1 MARHAARLRRMKTY
15 VLSAFIALFWANAA
29 FAVETTQPCVGPI
42 ACELD
47 GRSYHVREP
56 DDWDGVTPLPVLL
69 HFHGWMRTG
78 TTPTGSPRVAGAT
91 RRRGVLL
98 LAPNGNGKS
107 WDFWDDDT
115 DDVAFA
121 AAVIEDAAK
130 RYPIDRSRIYVSGY
144 SYGAAMAWRYVCQ
157 HGDDVAA
164 LIAVSGTIRQSEP
177 CPQAPR
183 EVRHV
188 HGLRDT
194 VMDFPMGPGGDQTF
208 PVALWRKQF
217 KCGQGRAAGQWSAV
231 SFLEFDRTVWEDC
244 ADGRKVILDIHKGGH
259 FIPHGWI
266 ARQLDELLGLE
277 PSYP

>member
-1 MARHAARLRRMKTY
+1 MKTY
-15 VLSAFIALFWANAA
+15 ILFALVALLWGGSAFASESTRACHAG
-29 FAVETTQPCVGPI
+29 V
-42 ACELD
+42 ACEVD
-47 GRSYHVREP
+47 GRFYHVKEP

-78 TTPTGSPRVAGAT
+78 ALPVQHARISGAT

-115 DDVAFA
+115 TDVEFA

-144 SYGAAMAWRYVCQ
+144 SYGAAMAWRYACE

-164 LIAVSGTIRQSEP
+164 LIAVSGTIRQRGG
-177 CPQAPR
+177 CPQGPR

-208 PVALWRKQF
+208 PVALWRTQF
-217 KCGQGRAAGQWSAV
+217 ECGEGREAGKWNAV
-231 SFLEFDRTVWEDC
+231 NFLDFNRTVWEDC
-244 ADGRKVILDIHKGGH
+244 TGGHKVTLDIHKGGH

-266 ARQLDELLGLE
+266 ARQLDELLGRA